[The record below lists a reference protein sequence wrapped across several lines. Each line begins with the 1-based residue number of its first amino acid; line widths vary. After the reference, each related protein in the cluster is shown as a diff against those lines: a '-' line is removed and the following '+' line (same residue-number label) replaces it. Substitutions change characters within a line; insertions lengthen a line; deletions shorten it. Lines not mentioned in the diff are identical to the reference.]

1 MVIYL
6 VQHGKARDKQ
16 QDPERGLSEEGRR
29 QTLVVGRN
37 LFDAGVAPME
47 IWHSGKTRARQT
59 AEILG
64 RQLRFRSLVK
74 PVAGMSSN
82 DDPRRFAAQR
92 LAGKDQLML
101 VGHLPFMD
109 SLAAL
114 LVTGSMENRVC
125 AFRNSAVVSLESD
138 AEHKHWWITSMTVA
152 SL

>member
-16 QDPERGLSEEGRR
+16 QDPERGLSDEGRR
-29 QTLVVGRN
+29 QTLAVGRN
-37 LFDAGVAPME
+37 LLDAGVSPME

-64 RQLRFRSLVK
+64 QQLQFPRPVRA
-74 PVAGMSSN
+74 VAGMSPN
-82 DDPRRFAAQR
+82 DDPLRFAEQQLR
-92 LAGKDQLML
+92 DRDQLML

-109 SLAAL
+109 RLVAL
-114 LVTGSMENRVC
+114 LVTGSTENRVC

-138 AEHKHWWITSMTVA
+138 ADSERWWITSMTVA
-152 SL
+152 GL